1 MRRKG
6 IEKKPIPREKNE
18 FLEGRSAPPVDIR
31 KYFSKEIIG
40 AQGMEE
46 QRRLSWQSV
55 KPRAR
60 DVIEKDNEKRRDDSS

>member
-46 QRRLSWQSV
+46 QRQLSLQTV
-55 KPRAR
+55 KPGAR
-60 DVIEKDNEKRRDDSS
+60 EFIEKDNNERRDDSS